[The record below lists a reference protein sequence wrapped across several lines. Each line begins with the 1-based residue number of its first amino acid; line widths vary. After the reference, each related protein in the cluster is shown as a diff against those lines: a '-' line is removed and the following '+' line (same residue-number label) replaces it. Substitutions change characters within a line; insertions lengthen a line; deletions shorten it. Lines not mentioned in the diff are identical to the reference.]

1 MKDLKE
7 EMKSQMVDLVESIF
21 PKGDTE
27 RSKATF
33 LMAKCF
39 ILADQAL
46 LAQRKEFIKM
56 VESKRKI
63 TFGYKGI
70 QKMNTPTTYR
80 WGGYNQTLDD
90 LLKELK

>member
-56 VESKRKI
+56 VESKKN
-63 TFGYKGI
+63 GKH
-70 QKMNTPTTYR
+70 Q
-80 WGGYNQTLDD
+80 LDESYEVLED
-90 LLKELK
+90 LLKEIKDQK